1 MKHKILRV
9 IALIAIASECSI
21 NVIYAGVWGGSHN
34 TNSDAHAVPPGG
46 NAGTDAGTA
55 IKKAIEE
62 RNRLLNDPNLLN
74 KNWVKGDIL
83 FSDSKLGTN
92 NQPLLIEDKNSN
104 NVQKD

>member
-1 MKHKILRV
+1 MV
-9 IALIAIASECSI
+9 S
-21 NVIYAGVWGGSHN
+21 
-34 TNSDAHAVPPGG
+34 
-46 NAGTDAGTA
+46 
-55 IKKAIEE
+55 IEE

-83 FSDSKLGTN
+83 VSDSKLGTN